1 MEFPEDL
8 RYTKSH
14 EWVRLSGNKAVC
26 GITDYAQHELS
37 DVVYVEL
44 PDIGMEVTAGEQ
56 CAVVESVKIA
66 ADVYAP
72 LTGKV
77 TQNNA
82 DLDGAPEVVNA
93 DPYGKGWFFEIELS
107 DPAEADNLMNADEYK
122 AHTESEQH

>member
-14 EWVRLSGNKAVC
+14 EWVRLSGDKAVC
-26 GITDYAQHELS
+26 GITDFAQHELS

-44 PDIGMEVTAGEQ
+44 PDIGSEVTAGEQ

-72 LTGKV
+72 LSGKV
-77 TQNNA
+77 TEINTS
-82 DLDGAPEVVNA
+82 LDGAPETVNA
-93 DPYGKGWFFEIELS
+93 DPYSTGWFFEIELS
-107 DPAEADNLMNADEYK
+107 DPSEVDGLMDADAYQ
-122 AHTESEQH
+122 AHTEAEKH